1 MLGNAQAV
9 INCAVATR
17 CEQAGCFANLCG
29 WNTSVCFH
37 CLWAVLFARNELAPN
52 CVFRWFATLSNERG
66 VGKTFKTPLIFL
78 SASPDQHH
86 QLVIAGGRPPEATFS
101 TVMQISF
108 AVPAI
113 QDLRDIR
120 ARAEARGATRVLPL
134 NHGNALSVYFADP
147 EGNTVETYI
156 DMPFYI
162 AQPHGDPLDL
172 SKDDATLMRETEAIC
187 RSDPTFMPLEDWQAR
202 FALQAVRH

>member
-1 MLGNAQAV
+1 MLNV
-9 INCAVATR
+9 TR
-17 CEQAGCFANLCG
+17 PTPSHFGIFVTDVERMVHFYK
-29 WNTSVCFH
+29 
-37 CLWAVLFARNELAPN
+37 E
-52 CVFRWFATLSNERG
+52 VFGLVETDRG
-66 VGKTFKTPLIFL
+66 VGKTFKAPLVFL

-86 QLVIAGGRPPEATFS
+86 QLVIAGGRPAEATFS

-108 AVPAI
+108 AVPSI
-113 QDLRDIR
+113 QHLRDIR
-120 ARAEARGATRVLPL
+120 ASAEALGATRILPL

-156 DMPFYI
+156 DMPFYV

-187 RSDPTFMPLEDWQAR
+187 RSDPTFMPIEQWRERFTAR
-202 FALQAVRH
+202 AAKG